1 MKTFILTSFLFLSLC
16 CFDVHAQDTS
26 STDIHYQ
33 RSLELLNRIDQ
44 LYLVP
49 DGTCLYRENYP
60 HDDAY
65 RASYLAEG
73 EVPEKGN
80 DYAYLWPFSGSLSS
94 YTALLE
100 QSKAQHLKEQL
111 EGQILVGLTHYLDQR
126 NPAAYASYIQGAALS
141 DRFYDDNIWI
151 GIDFTDLYLNS
162 KEVSYLNQAKQIW
175 TFIESG
181 MDDILGGGIYWVEQN
196 KSSKNT
202 CSNAP
207 GIVYLAKLYQATE
220 DPYYLQ
226 KAIDLYT
233 WTQAKLR
240 DPSDYLY
247 WDNMD
252 LAGKVDKTKFAYNTG
267 QMIQAGALLYE
278 LTKDKNYLKEAQQS
292 AKSAYYYFFD
302 HHSASAYPVLKK
314 TDNWFIAVMM
324 RGFVELYHLDGN
336 KEYLAAFEQNLN
348 FAWNHMRDEQGLFG
362 KDWTA
367 GEQPRRKWLLDQ
379 FALVEMLARLSK
391 LK

>member
-111 EGQILVGLTHYLDQR
+111 ERQILVGLT
-126 NPAAYASYIQGAALS
+126 
-141 DRFYDDNIWI
+141 
-151 GIDFTDLYLNS
+151 
-162 KEVSYLNQAKQIW
+162 EVSYLNQAKQIW

-278 LTKDKNYLKEAQQS
+278 LTQDKNYLKEAQQS

-324 RGFVELYHLDGN
+324 RGFVELYQLDGN